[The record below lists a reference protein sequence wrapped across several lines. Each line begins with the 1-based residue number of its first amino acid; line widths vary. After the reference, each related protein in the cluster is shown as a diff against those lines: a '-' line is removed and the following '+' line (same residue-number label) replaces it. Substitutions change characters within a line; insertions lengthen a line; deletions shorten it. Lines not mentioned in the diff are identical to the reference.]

1 MENKSK
7 IIRKRW
13 CNPIW
18 ASWKCQHFQKV
29 LLWTSYRPSEKLLV
43 AAKKFNSRATK
54 NYYVDTFNNKNEFQL
69 FNAFKDVEKIPS
81 CLNANKAA
89 RM

>member
-1 MENKSK
+1 MDL
-7 IIRKRW
+7 
-13 CNPIW
+13 
-18 ASWKCQHFQKV
+18 V
-29 LLWTSYRPSEKLLV
+29 KLLV